1 VKEQG
6 RASRFAP
13 WRIAALAL
21 SGEPRFKRYLGS
33 RHVLTAEELE
43 AFRLGFVLRPTQSLN
58 QSCRFDSKN

>member
-1 VKEQG
+1 VAHS
-6 RASRFAP
+6 RACA
-13 WRIAALAL
+13 

-58 QSCRFDSKN
+58 QSC